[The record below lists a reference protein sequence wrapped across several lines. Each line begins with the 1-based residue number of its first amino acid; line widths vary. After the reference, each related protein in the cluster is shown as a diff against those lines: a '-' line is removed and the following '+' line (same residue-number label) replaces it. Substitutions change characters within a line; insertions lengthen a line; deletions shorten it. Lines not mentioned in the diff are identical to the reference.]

1 MCQTLTCMTKPKSS
15 PTEEKW
21 TSSTYPKKFKKKS
34 TNPQSKR
41 DSPRLR
47 SPCNSVLILIEN
59 DDALLKGIIVF
70 LEEIAPKNGKFQ
82 HPLMRIL
89 ISVQWFFY
97 PKKLS
102 VINGKVEFVTCQ
114 SRLFGETDVYP
125 EERTINIQVLD
136 ELKNWNH
143 FELID
148 KRFCFFRRFST
159 KFAFF
164 AFHKTKR
171 IRQWVILTI

>member
-89 ISVQWFFY
+89 ISVQ
-97 PKKLS
+97 
-102 VINGKVEFVTCQ
+102 
-114 SRLFGETDVYP
+114 
-125 EERTINIQVLD
+125 
-136 ELKNWNH
+136 
-143 FELID
+143 
-148 KRFCFFRRFST
+148 
-159 KFAFF
+159 
-164 AFHKTKR
+164 
-171 IRQWVILTI
+171 